1 MIHVFLFAA
10 PFGIEPGK
18 YQALA
23 VIPNYVLVLGA
34 VFLWVAFIVLGIIA
48 RRYEIVLGERTD
60 WQFMMFAPTG
70 ILFFAVIQLIYCGLG
85 GKMMLPKGGVNYLAY
100 GLFLASGVLS
110 LIANYRFYQV
120 TKGGQG

>member
-1 MIHVFLFAA
+1 MIQLCMFAA
-10 PFGIEPGK
+10 PFGIEAGK

-34 VFLWVAFIVLGIIA
+34 VFLWIAFIVLGIIA

-70 ILFFAVIQLIYCGLG
+70 ILIFAVIQLIYCGLG

-100 GLFLASGVLS
+100 GLFLVSGVLS

-120 TKGGQG
+120 TRGG

>member
-1 MIHVFLFAA
+1 MIQLCLIAA

-23 VIPNYVLVLGA
+23 VIPNYILVLGA

-48 RRYEIVLGERTD
+48 RRYEIVLSERTD
-60 WQFMMFAPTG
+60 WQFMMIAPTG
-70 ILFFAVIQLIYCGLG
+70 ILFFAVIQLIYCGFG
-85 GKMMLPKGGVNYLAY
+85 GTMMLPKGGINYLAY
-100 GLFLASGVLS
+100 GMFLVSGVLS

-120 TKGGQG
+120 TRGG